1 MCKRSFKY
9 NKMKNFFL
17 ILISALFL
25 FSCKENTEKQ
35 PEPKKSENG
44 SIFVLDSKWQ
54 NQDGKEIQLK
64 ELKGKNLVVVMI
76 FTSCTT
82 ACPLLVADM
91 QKVESKIDPKKLK
104 ETTMLL
110 VSIDP
115 ENDTPEVLKAYAKQR
130 NMDGEPW
137 LFLRSDKE
145 SVRELANVLA
155 VKYKKISPI
164 VFSHSNIISV
174 FNKDGVM
181 VNQVEGTVNAEE
193 VAKTING
200 LN

>member
-1 MCKRSFKY
+1 
-9 NKMKNFFL
+9 MKNFFI

-25 FSCKENTEKQ
+25 FSCKENTERQ
-35 PEPKKSENG
+35 TEPKKSENG

-82 ACPLLVADM
+82 ACPILVADM
-91 QKVESKIDPKKLK
+91 QKIESKIDPKKLK
-104 ETTMLL
+104 ETTMVL

-115 ENDTPEVLKAYAKQR
+115 ENDTPEVLKAYAQQR
-130 NMDGEPW
+130 NMYGEPW

-174 FNKDGVM
+174 FNKNGEM
-181 VNQVEGTVNAEE
+181 VNQVEGTVKSED
-193 VAKTING
+193 VANTVNG

>member
-1 MCKRSFKY
+1 
-9 NKMKNFFL
+9 MKNIL
-17 ILISALFL
+17 IILISCLFL
-25 FSCKENTEKQ
+25 FSCKENKEKQ
-35 PEPKKSENG
+35 SEPKTLNE
-44 SIFVLDSKWQ
+44 SIFVLDSKWET
-54 NQDGKEIQLK
+54 QDAKEIQLK
-64 ELKGKNLVVVMI
+64 DLKGKNLVVVMI

-82 ACPLLVADM
+82 ACPILVADM
-91 QKVESKIDPKKLK
+91 QQIASKIEPKKLK

-115 ENDTPEVLKAYAKQR
+115 ENDTPEVLKAYAKQN
-130 NMDGEPW
+130 NMVGEPW

-164 VFSHSNIISV
+164 VFSHSNIITV
-174 FNKDGVM
+174 FNKNGEM
-181 VNQVEGTVNAEE
+181 VDQVEGTVKSEE
-193 VAKTING
+193 VSKTING